1 MVSESFGGFKFCCD
15 ILSVRF
21 DDTVTSVY
29 CWQGSWKTWFRYTN
43 NSICVVVLSSWFLQ
57 GYLIVKGWVRGEVVL
72 NNNDCL
78 LVIYISFILLVNFGI
93 FLLILLSRCGRG
105 GTTFFLSQ
113 CMLESFILFSLVTI
127 WIRNVRYH
135 WF

>member
-1 MVSESFGGFKFCCD
+1 M
-15 ILSVRF
+15 
-21 DDTVTSVY
+21 
-29 CWQGSWKTWFRYTN
+29 
-43 NSICVVVLSSWFLQ
+43 
-57 GYLIVKGWVRGEVVL
+57 VL

-127 WIRNVRYH
+127 
-135 WF
+135 